1 MKGRSPGAFP
11 QGRTVNTRDGG
22 FSRSLRRKAPS
33 IFDAPART
41 GPEGLRVQ
49 AAVLLTLSRK
59 VLLRDSLLALK
70 AGRPPSEPS
79 GFVYTDSF
87 PVGANQTLLFGLMTD
102 LLTSI
107 GRHGYALTF
116 AVLLAETVG
125 LPFPA
130 SIALVAAGAAIASH
144 TLSATGVVVAAL
156 AGLIIGDIWQFWLGR
171 YTGWALLGFLCRLSM
186 NPETCML
193 RSAESF
199 YKRGKTTLV
208 VAKFVPGVN
217 TMAAP
222 LAGSMKM
229 PFGQFL
235 RFDLAG
241 CILYTLTYLLVGY
254 VSRDFLAATLKS
266 IYAASHVMEAFIIV
280 ALVIYVVY
288 RIVQYQRYR
297 EYDFVPRVQ
306 AQELAE
312 RLAAGEADRLQII
325 DVRSHGYYDV
335 GAERILGSIRIEPN
349 NLDEEIKN
357 LPKDRDIYLYCT

>member
-1 MKGRSPGAFP
+1 MAREGRW
-11 QGRTVNTRDGG
+11 
-22 FSRSLRRKAPS
+22 
-33 IFDAPART
+33 
-41 GPEGLRVQ
+41 
-49 AAVLLTLSRK
+49 SRK
-59 VLLRDSLLALK
+59 IRLLLRNTNGQHNRALIRFCSSHYK
-70 AGRPPSEPS
+70 AGRPPSEPP

-87 PVGANQTLLFGLMTD
+87 LVRPNQTFLLSTMND
-102 LLTSI
+102 LLAAL
-107 GRHGYALTF
+107 GRHGYSLTF
-116 AVLLAETVG
+116 AILLAETVG

-144 TLSATGVVVAAL
+144 TLSAPGVLLAAL
-156 AGLIIGDIWQFWLGR
+156 VALILGDIWQFWLGR

-186 NPETCML
+186 NPETCIL

-199 YKRGKTTLV
+199 YKRGKATLV
-208 VAKFVPGVN
+208 IAKFIPGVN

-235 RFDLAG
+235 RLDLAG
-241 CILYTLTYLLVGY
+241 CLLYTLTYLLIGY

-266 IYAASHVMEAFIIV
+266 FYAAGRVMEGAIIV

-288 RIVQYQRYR
+288 RIVQYQTYR

-312 RLAAGEADRLQII
+312 RLAAGEADRLQIV
-325 DVRSHGYYDV
+325 DVRSHGYYDA

-349 NLDEEIKN
+349 NIEEELKN
-357 LPKDRDIYLYCT
+357 LPKDKDIYLYCT